1 MAEDLGSWFA
11 GRLPNTWFVGPPE
24 VTADGDEVLVF
35 GTLPDVELAKGTTG
49 DGRSAARSAR
59 IDRFREETREER
71 VKIAREA
78 ERHFKRKVAWGVR
91 CGDETKI
98 FTTLSVPVMT
108 RLRMSERSIL
118 DTLVAGGVARSRS
131 DALAWCVRLV
141 GMHQADW
148 IKGAGPAGL
157 TAAYE
162 LMKHEIPI
170 TVVEKD
176 PGYVGGLARTVEHKG
191 YRFDIGGHRFFSK
204 NQEVEDLW
212 TGILGDEMITRG
224 RLSRIY
230 YRGRFFAYP
239 IKAVNALWNLGPLE
253 AVRCVAS
260 YARARLQPVKNPKS
274 LEDWVRNQFGWRLFS
289 IFFKTYTEKVW
300 GISTKELSADW
311 AAQRIKGLDLWLVL
325 RSALIPRRAA
335 RNRGEIVT
343 TLIDKFRYPRFG
355 PGQMWERVADISSE
369 KGSPV
374 LFGQSI
380 ESIKHEGGLVRS
392 IVTRTEGGTLA
403 EHSGTAFV
411 SSIPIRELIGRLDP
425 PAPEPVRRAADH
437 LSYRDFISVAL
448 MIDKADVFPDNWIY
462 VHDPSVRVGRI
473 QNFKNW
479 SPDMVP
485 DQSKTCLGLEYFCF
499 EGDGLWTSD
508 DAALVKLAGEELA
521 HLGICTPDLIFDG
534 VVVRQQKAY
543 PVYDDAYQSRVDVI
557 REYLRS
563 HLPNLH
569 LVGRNGM
576 HKYNNQDHSMMTALL
591 VARNIAT
598 GSTFDPWRVNADAVY
613 HEDIRAGD
621 HDLTGRQ
628 VPKRIAAVK
637 T

>member
-1 MAEDLGSWFA
+1 
-11 GRLPNTWFVGPPE
+11 V
-24 VTADGDEVLVF
+24 
-35 GTLPDVELAKGTTG
+35 GTLIAEG
-49 DGRSAARSAR
+49 GRPQ
-59 IDRFREETREER
+59 
-71 VKIAREA
+71 V
-78 ERHFKRKVAWGVR
+78 V
-91 CGDETKI
+91 
-98 FTTLSVPVMT
+98 VM
-108 RLRMSERSIL
+108 
-118 DTLVAGGVARSRS
+118 
-131 DALAWCVRLV
+131 
-141 GMHQADW
+141 
-148 IKGAGPAGL
+148 GAGPAGL

-162 LMKHEIPI
+162 LFKHDIPVTI
-170 TVVEKD
+170 LEKD
-176 PGYVGGLARTVEHKG
+176 SHQVGGLARTVEHKG

-204 NQEVEDLW
+204 NQEVEELW
-212 TGILGDEMITRG
+212 TEILGDEMLTRG

-239 IKAVNALWNLGPLE
+239 IKAFNALWNLGPLE

-260 YARARLQPVKNPKS
+260 YARARVQPVKNPRS

-311 AAQRIKGLDLWLVL
+311 AAQRIKSLDLWLVL
-325 RSALIPRRAA
+325 RSALIPGRAA
-335 RNRGEIVT
+335 KHRGEVVT
-343 TLIDKFRYPRFG
+343 TLIDRFRYPRLG
-355 PGQMWERVADISSE
+355 PGQMWERVADISRE

-374 LFGQSI
+374 QFGRSI
-380 ESIKHEGGLVRS
+380 NSIKHERGLVRS
-392 IVTRTEGGTLA
+392 VETRNASGELEEHTGTD
-403 EHSGTAFV
+403 FV
-411 SSIPIRELIGRLDP
+411 STIPIRELIGRLDP
-425 PAPEPVRRAADH
+425 PAPENVRRAAEH

-448 MIDKADVFPDNWIY
+448 MIDRADVFPDNWIY
-462 VHDPSVRVGRI
+462 IHDPSVRVGRI

-508 DAALVKLAGEELA
+508 DAVLVKLAGEELA
-521 HLGICTPDLIFDG
+521 QLGICSPDQVFDG

-557 REYLRS
+557 REYLQS
-563 HLPNLH
+563 QLPNLH

-598 GSTFDPWRVNADAVY
+598 DSTFDPWKVNADAVY
-613 HEDIRAGD
+613 HEDIRVGER
-621 HDLTGRQ
+621 DLSGRL
-628 VPKRIAAVK
+628 VPQKIAAG
-637 T
+637 